1 MRAFGTYAYRGTIV
15 GEASHPSSATP
26 GVDPRSGA
34 GPASRRW
41 SLIVPCE
48 NDPRP
53 SGGEGRERERERERY
68 DPCGFAWCFLGHG
81 PPGVGATGR
90 NSGLCRLVA
99 LDAAASQVLRLLL
112 LVAELTSGWEAFA
125 RRETPL

>member
-53 SGGEGRERERERERY
+53 SGGEGRERERERDTTLVVSLGVFWGMGPQVWEQL
-68 DPCGFAWCFLGHG
+68 GGTQASVAWL
-81 PPGVGATGR
+81 P
-90 NSGLCRLVA
+90 
-99 LDAAASQVLRLLL
+99 
-112 LVAELTSGWEAFA
+112 
-125 RRETPL
+125 